1 MPQHISKGKNFTP
14 QEDSLVFTQS
24 ELDNYKTKKNVRKKP
39 LFIDNL

>member
-24 ELDNYKTKKNVRKKP
+24 ELDNYKTKKERKKEAA
-39 LFIDNL
+39 L